1 MSAQRLM
8 VAGVPES
15 PAWER
20 GGAALGTQPQGL
32 AAGLQWL
39 AVLREGRGTGEPELY
54 SSPDVPLCSQQ

>member
-39 AVLREGRGTGEPELY
+39 SVL
-54 SSPDVPLCSQQ
+54 C